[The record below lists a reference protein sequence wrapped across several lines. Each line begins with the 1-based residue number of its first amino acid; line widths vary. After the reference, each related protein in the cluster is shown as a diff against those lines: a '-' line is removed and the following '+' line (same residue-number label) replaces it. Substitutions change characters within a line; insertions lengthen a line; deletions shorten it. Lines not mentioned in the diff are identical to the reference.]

1 MKHHVGGR
9 IRSTHSRGAL
19 PHVERYLQSGMLLD
33 AAPPARDYAGEA
45 MFSTYG
51 NNVAGDC
58 TIASLYHR
66 RELLAK
72 LHREPFSATTDQAF
86 GDYSAVTGFDG
97 RPGDATDHGAQ
108 MIDVLVHAKTVGI
121 AGQRV
126 AGYARVDPRNRPLME
141 QLLNAFVTIYVGAN
155 LPKAVDHQG
164 FDWDMPPIEH
174 RSEDDEPDED
184 RGHAFLLVGY
194 DRLGWRVLTWGSSRY
209 RASNAWAELCLDEAW
224 VVIDDALVTG
234 ARPAPNGLDI
244 DRLRADLEA
253 A

>member
-9 IRSTHSRGAL
+9 IPSTHARGAL
-19 PHVERYLQSGMLLD
+19 PHVERYLRSGLLLD

-45 MFSTYG
+45 AFGTYG

-58 TIASLYHR
+58 TIAALYHR

-72 LHREPFSATTDQAF
+72 LQREPFVATTNQAYA
-86 GDYSAVTGFDG
+86 DYGAITGFDG
-97 RPGDATDHGAQ
+97 TPGDASDHGAQ
-108 MIDVLVHAKTVGI
+108 MIDVLVHAKSVGI
-121 AGQRV
+121 AGQKV
-126 AGYARVDPRNRPLME
+126 AGYARIDPRDRGLME
-141 QLLNAFVTIYVGAN
+141 QALNAFVAVYVGAN
-155 LPKAVDHQG
+155 LPKAIDDQG

-174 RSEDDEPDED
+174 RTEHDEPDTD

-194 DRLGWRVLTWGSSRY
+194 DRLSWRVLTWGSSRY
-209 RASNAWAELCLDEAW
+209 RASNAWLDECCDEAW
-224 VVIDDALVTG
+224 IVIDDALVTG